1 MFRDNKDFYPTPEAI
16 INKMLFNI
24 DFRMIG
30 SILEPSAG
38 SGNIVEALKRKEK
51 FYREKSPLDIDCI
64 EADANLQHI
73 LKGKDFRVV
82 YNDFLTYDTMKE
94 YDLIVMNPPFSNG
107 CKHLLK
113 ALEMQQRNGGAIVCL
128 LNAETI
134 KNPCTNDRQFLQR
147 KLTEYNAKIEY
158 IQDAF
163 LDAERKTGV
172 EIALIKVQLPEV
184 QNHSFIFD
192 RLKKA
197 QEERETNTYIN
208 DGQLVENNFL
218 EAIVNQYKMEVE
230 AGKKL
235 IREYEA
241 MKPFILSEFAKD
253 KETGETIQQGGC
265 ILKLDLSNNR
275 DSYRSTLSINGFI
288 KEVRGKYWNALFENP
303 KFIGQ
308 LTGNLQREYYNK
320 IEDLKNYD
328 FSLYNIYELKIDM
341 NKKVV
346 KGVEDTI
353 ISLFEELSNKYHYY
367 DEMSKNIHYYN
378 GWKTNK
384 AYIINKKVIIPL
396 NAWDSIW
403 GSFRYKGVMGKLQDM
418 EKCFNYLDGGLTET
432 VDLVQSLQFAEEYGE
447 TKDIVLKYFTVSF
460 YKKGTCHI
468 IFTNEELL
476 KKFNIFGAQH
486 KGWLPPCYGKK
497 AYSDMTTEE
506 KAVVN
511 DFEGETEYEKVMNN
525 RKYYLFDGNNLNLLE
540 DKTISGRKV
549 DFLTKLAYNRYTE
562 GLTVKELM
570 SYIPKKYR
578 PYIMDFYKDSEDD
591 TYWLSLKCDG
601 KYHFEGYTAEYT
613 IHEDNIMD
621 VLRVFRGHIK
631 EKPETE

>member
-1 MFRDNKDFYPTPEAI
+1 MFTDNKDFYPTPENI
-16 INKMLFNI
+16 INKMLF
-24 DFRMIG
+24 DLDLKMIQTV
-30 SILEPSAG
+30 LEPSAG
-38 SGNIVEALKRKEK
+38 KGNIIEAIQKKEQYYSSYNNNYH
-51 FYREKSPLDIDCI
+51 FDIDAI
-64 EADANLQHI
+64 EADKNLQAV
-73 LKGKDFRVV
+73 LKGKNIRVV
-82 YNDFLTYDTMKE
+82 YNDFLTYDTIKE
-94 YDLIVMNPPFSNG
+94 YDLIIMNPPFSDG

-113 ALEMQQRNGGAIVCL
+113 ALEMQSRNGGAIVCL
-128 LNAETI
+128 LNAETL
-134 KNPCTNDRQFLQR
+134 KNQCTNARLLLAR
-147 KLTEYNAKIEY
+147 KLEEYNAKIEY

-163 LDAERKTGV
+163 MDAERKTGV

-184 QNHSFIFD
+184 QKHSFIFD
-192 RLKKA
+192 GLKKA
-197 QEERETNTYIN
+197 QEEREPNTYTN

-230 AGKKL
+230 AGKRL

-241 MKPFILSEFAKD
+241 MQPFILSEFAKD
-253 KETGETIQQGGC
+253 KETGKTIQQGGC

-275 DSYRSTLSINGFI
+275 DSYRNTLSINGFI
-288 KEVRGKYWNALFENP
+288 KEVRGKYWKALFENP

-403 GSFRYKGVMGKLQDM
+403 GRFTLTRYEGVMEKLQDM
-418 EKCFNYLDGGLTET
+418 EKCFNYLDGGLTEA

-468 IFTNEELL
+468 TFTNEELL

-511 DFEGETEYEKVMNN
+511 DFEGETEYKKVMNN
-525 RKYYLFDGNNLNLLE
+525 RKYYLFDSNILNLLE
-540 DKTISGRKV
+540 DKT
-549 DFLTKLAYNRYTE
+549 A
-562 GLTVKELM
+562 
-570 SYIPKKYR
+570 
-578 PYIMDFYKDSEDD
+578 
-591 TYWLSLKCDG
+591 
-601 KYHFEGYTAEYT
+601 
-613 IHEDNIMD
+613 
-621 VLRVFRGHIK
+621 
-631 EKPETE
+631 